1 MRTVSRYRHRFANT
15 KLAYS
20 RAGVRYSLGS
30 GIEDESL
37 RSRQEVSLKFYQRRY
52 PDWCVISRGSS
63 DVGAYRR
70 PNFLHD
76 LAVFFNYMTIDRR
89 RLVPCLDT
97 YNAPNSIIQ
106 ACFRNNQRDVK
117 FVGQVVSIFQHQ
129 QKRNGPVE
137 TLLFVR
143 WLRPFRQGVFNTIK
157 WRI

>member
-37 RSRQEVSLKFYQRRY
+37 RSRQEVSLKFYQHRY

-76 LAVFFNYMTIDRR
+76 LAVFFNYMTIDGR

-97 YNAPNSIIQ
+97 YRYSVPNSIIK
-106 ACFRNNQRDVK
+106 ACFRNSQRNAR
-117 FVGQVVSIFQHQ
+117 FVGLVVSIFRH
-129 QKRNGPVE
+129 
-137 TLLFVR
+137 
-143 WLRPFRQGVFNTIK
+143 
-157 WRI
+157 